1 MKLTPAFVKTR
12 NVRNF
17 EVLMNGLDLAAGEGR
32 FGLVIRKYT
41 DLCILGVSPS

>member
-1 MKLTPAFVKTR
+1 MKLKPSFVKTR

-32 FGLVIRKYT
+32 FGLVYGQADRKS
-41 DLCILGVSPS
+41 VV